1 MQLVDLVSTYIQL
14 SKIKQKAFLSKP
26 LFQQKLHIKVR
37 KWWRWQESNLRPPEC
52 KSGALPAEL
61 HPRLSKKLGCGDR
74 IWTCD
79 LWVMSPTSYRTAPP
93 RDKLYKWWAWVDS
106 NYRPHAYQACALTN
120 WATGPQVVS
129 QSQRIKAKHQLHSS
143 NQSVKRSITVDYL
156 KTRYVSL
163 RFWPC

>member
-1 MQLVDLVSTYIQL
+1 MYSVIKYQDLEFNSE
-14 SKIKQKAFLSKP
+14 P
-26 LFQQKLHIKVR
+26 LFQPIAAYKGSKNGGDDRNRTCDPLNANQVLSQLSYIPVCQR
-37 KWWRWQESNLRPPEC
+37 NLVAGTGFE
-52 KSGALPAEL
+52 PATFGLWAQRATGLL
-61 HPRLSKKLGCGDR
+61 HPASKSIR
-74 IWTCD
+74 
-79 LWVMSPTSYRTAPP
+79 
-93 RDKLYKWWAWVDS
+93 WWAWVDS